1 MIGLRQ
7 GGAPTY
13 MWIHSNPRSF
23 ALPSCFRRC
32 SPLLSLLSKFPA
44 VTCAIELRCRGAF
57 RLYLVLCGGV
67 GAFPLF
73 GVCPV
78 AAFVLLLSPWV
89 GSRSR
94 LVLALG
100 LCCAVVLLLGDR
112 WVEAGMD
119 NGAIRG
125 SSHSLW
131 RQFYQVSERCFGEKL
146 ERNTAQLRP

>member
-1 MIGLRQ
+1 MAFAKGERQ
-7 GGAPTY
+7 HTRQVTSKPRPSPFPVCPFLA
-13 MWIHSNPRSF
+13 RSF
-23 ALPSCFRRC
+23 SRSFR
-32 SPLLSLLSKFPA
+32 KFPA

-100 LCCAVVLLLGDR
+100 MCCAVVSFVRRALGQT
-112 WVEAGMD
+112 GMD

-125 SSHSLW
+125 SSHSHLAT
-131 RQFYQVSERCFGEKL
+131 VLPSV
-146 ERNTAQLRP
+146 